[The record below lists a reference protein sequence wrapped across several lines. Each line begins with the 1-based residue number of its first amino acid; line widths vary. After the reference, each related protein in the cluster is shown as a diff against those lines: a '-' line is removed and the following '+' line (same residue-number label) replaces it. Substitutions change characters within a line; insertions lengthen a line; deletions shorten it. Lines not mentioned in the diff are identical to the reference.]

1 MKKLVL
7 TLAIVLG
14 VGMASFA
21 QNGGLFQRGETP
33 QQTYF
38 FREDGVTPPLLLPGE
53 HNLYGNQSAPLGSG
67 IALLTAIG
75 AAYLVGK
82 KRREE

>member
-14 VGMASFA
+14 LGMTSFA
-21 QNGGLFQRGETP
+21 VPYGGGMFNRGENP
-33 QQTYF
+33 EQKV
-38 FREDGVTPPLLLPGE
+38 RERFGGVPILPVHGTIT
-53 HNLYGNQSAPLGSG
+53 HQPATPLGSG
-67 IALLTAIG
+67 IVLLTALG
-75 AAYLVGK
+75 TAYLVGK